1 MSERRILDSGLEKA
15 LEGYAR
21 LVSEQ
26 NTETNAKITALAT
39 GVQQL
44 VNISIQA
51 EERHKQY
58 DNRFERLED
67 NQKST
72 GLELKELTEHSLI
85 MSHDLTRNAERWATL
100 NKVLVS
106 LVTSIL
112 GAAIITAYI
121 ATK

>member
-1 MSERRILDSGLEKA
+1 MREKQILESGLERA

-21 LVSEQ
+21 LVSDQ

-72 GLELKELTEHSLI
+72 GIELKELTEHSLI

-106 LVTSIL
+106 IVTSVL
-112 GAAIITAYI
+112 GAAIIAAYI
-121 ATK
+121 TTK